1 MIRRLGVVSA
11 VTLACATAATSV
23 FHLVFGSFLGPAEG
37 SSIHWGFTR
46 LFFLGALFVF
56 APGAL
61 SAEFLRKDVKS

>member
-1 MIRRLGVVSA
+1 MFRRLGVVFA
-11 VTLACATAATSV
+11 ITLVSATATTSV

-46 LFFLGALFVF
+46 LFFLGALFAY

-61 SAEFLRKDVKS
+61 SSQLSR